1 MSATDQQ
8 SPDGNPTT
16 DRVTNPADAAAE
28 AALPL
33 IEIGWM
39 LLGDLGADE
48 DTVLEVRETVLTD
61 LRQMFPEFNWQM
73 PVTRQPQF
81 EQAFRETPIRLLD
94 FAVTERDIRRWDF
107 GIVVTAADLISH
119 WKPFA
124 FAAFSTSLGLSVIS
138 TSRID
143 PENSFGPG
151 CETEHGATCRNR
163 IRSLVLHSLGHLIGL
178 DHVDDR
184 TNCMYDFA
192 SAADLDA
199 AHNWTAGQI
208 DQARAALLEVSD
220 VRLEEQSELS
230 NAGRLRF
237 SLRSVWTNRREILQA
252 ISQGEPWLFPLRL
265 SRLATAAVSA
275 QVVLMITAESWEL
288 GMSLPLS
295 TAIGFALFCLLF
307 TSGYVIRR
315 QRVLVR
321 RERNSNREQTVITNV
336 SAVAIITGGMLTTLL
351 GLFVITLVGCLLIFP
366 QSVIVSWAA
375 SVKQI
380 GWPQYVAL
388 ALSIATVG
396 LVIGAL
402 GASFEDQNYFRH
414 MTFVDEEI

>member
-1 MSATDQQ
+1 MSDMNPPNSAERQ
-8 SPDGNPTT
+8 SAGDRTT
-16 DRVTNPADAAAE
+16 DVAKTADAS
-28 AALPL
+28 LPL

-39 LLGDLGADE
+39 ILGDLGDDE
-48 DTVLEVRETVLTD
+48 ETVLEVRDAVLAD
-61 LRQMFPEFNWQM
+61 LQRTFPEFSWQM
-73 PVTRQPQF
+73 PVTRHPQF
-81 EQAFRETPIRLLD
+81 EVAFRESPIRLLD

-143 PENSFGPG
+143 PENSSGPG
-151 CETEHGATCRNR
+151 CNSAHGTTCRGR

-184 TNCMYDFA
+184 TNCMYDFE
-192 SAADLDA
+192 SATDLDA
-199 AHNWTAGQI
+199 AHHWSSEQI
-208 DQARAALLEVSD
+208 VQAREALREVAD
-220 VRLEEQSELS
+220 LRLEERSDLT
-230 NAGRLRF
+230 NAGRVRF
-237 SLRSVWTNRREILQA
+237 YLRSAWTNRREILQA

-265 SRLATAAVSA
+265 SRLATAAISA
-275 QVVLMITAESWEL
+275 QVVLMISAESWEL
-288 GMSLPLS
+288 GMSLQLP
-295 TAIGFALFCLLF
+295 TAIVFALFCLLL
-307 TSGYVIRR
+307 TSVYVVRQ

-321 RERNSNREQTVITNV
+321 RERTGNREQTAITNV
-336 SAVAIITGGMLTTLL
+336 SAMVIISGGLLTTLL
-351 GLFVITLVGCLLIFP
+351 GLFLVTLAGCLLLFP
-366 QSVIVSWAA
+366 RSVVVSWAG
-375 SVKQI
+375 SVTQI
-380 GWPQYVAL
+380 GWPQYAAL